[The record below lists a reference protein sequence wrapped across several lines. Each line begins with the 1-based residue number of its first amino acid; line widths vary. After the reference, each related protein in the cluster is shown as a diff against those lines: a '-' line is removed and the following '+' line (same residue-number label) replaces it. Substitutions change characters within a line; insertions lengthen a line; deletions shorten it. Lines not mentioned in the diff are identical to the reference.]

1 MDYSKILGRSGSMPL
16 LEIFK
21 GNSAEMGFSGGS
33 MIKKSHATAGYTGS
47 IPVLGDPLEKG
58 MAIHSSILA
67 WEIP

>member
-1 MDYSKILGRSGSMPL
+1 MPL

-33 MIKKSHATAGYTGS
+33 MVKKSHATGYTGS